1 MPDSPLPNRARIF
14 MHATIEAFMAMSA
27 EQKRSVHLQ
36 LCGHALKVW
45 EKHFP
50 PGSGLAYRESVVGT
64 LQFLETGLPR
74 EALESI
80 REGRD
85 LAYIEDA
92 YGEPI
97 AALYDDDLKLPE
109 PAMYA
114 YYAIYNAFQ
123 LHVLGKAV
131 DPLLIVKQALS
142 AVEDHEMTSVFQQ
155 ALDSVS

>member
-1 MPDSPLPNRARIF
+1 VVVTVPVFSLLVS
-14 MHATIEAFMAMSA
+14 AFIAMSA
-27 EQKRSVHLQ
+27 EQKRAVHLQ
-36 LCGHALKVW
+36 LCGRAVQVW

-64 LQFLETGLPR
+64 LQFLETSQPR
-74 EALESI
+74 EALASI

-85 LAYIEDA
+85 LADIESA

-97 AALYDDDLKLPE
+97 AALQDDDLKLPE
-109 PAMYA
+109 PALCA
-114 YYAIYNAFQ
+114 YYAIYYAFQ
-123 LHVLGKAV
+123 LHVLRKVV

-155 ALDSVS
+155 AIDSVS